1 MLLLAAMSSTL
12 ISPPTGAAAAG
23 IGYGSTAD
31 ADWRQ
36 DGGDP
41 GRSGHQAL
49 TGPLDAAAAKHLRPA
64 WAAPATRPGE
74 QVGGAIVIDGTVLRA
89 SGGPSGQ
96 IRRYDAATGHDLG
109 PVVDAPGLA
118 FGPLAAAGDTL
129 LVEAVERPALRRT
142 LRAYTFRGERQW
154 TVDLPDAVSGGFTAA
169 GDLILRAAGD
179 TLTAYRTADGS
190 AAWTAQ
196 LGGEPGFRVPVR
208 LGDLVLQGIEPG
220 GITSIG
226 TEPATPGASGVE
238 SNGTSGTSGV
248 ESNGTNGVESNG
260 TNGTNGVESNGTQP
274 AIAAFDART
283 GAQVWRRAA
292 SGAELVAAG
301 DAVYAV
307 GERGI
312 CAYTAADG
320 ARRWCDAQ
328 TLEAPVHASL
338 GDGALFVVDG
348 HGGLAAFDTG
358 TGAPRWRTSY
368 GLNAEV
374 DASYWAPV
382 NGGGVVYAMVY
393 HFAVRG
399 GVSTHRVELVAAD
412 TSTGRLIRRLEVGV
426 DAMRGEEPLLLA
438 GDHVY
443 FAAVQKLHAFSA
455 S

>member
-1 MLLLAAMSSTL
+1 MLLLAAVSSAL

-64 WAAPATRPGE
+64 WTAPATRPGE

-118 FGPLAAAGDTL
+118 FGQLAAAGDTL

-142 LRAYTFRGERQW
+142 LRAYTLRGERRW
-154 TVDLPDAVSGGFTAA
+154 TVDLPGTVSGGFTAA

-179 TLTAYRTADGS
+179 ILTAYRTADGS
-190 AAWTAQ
+190 AAWTAP
-196 LGGEPGFRVPVR
+196 LGGEPGFRMPVR

-226 TEPATPGASGVE
+226 TEPGTAE
-238 SNGTSGTSGV
+238 TSG
-248 ESNGTNGVESNG
+248 
-260 TNGTNGVESNGTQP
+260 SNGTQP
-274 AIAAFDART
+274 GIAAFDART
-283 GAQVWRRAA
+283 GAQVWRRPA

-320 ARRWCDAQ
+320 ARRWCDAR

-338 GDGALFVVDG
+338 GDGALFVIDG

-368 GLNAEV
+368 GLDAEV

-412 TSTGRLIRRLEVGV
+412 TSTGRLIRRLQVDV
-426 DAMRGEEPLLLA
+426 DAMRGEEPLVLA